1 MTRKEILFKLKT
13 IGCDETTYE
22 DIKSYLRWN
31 NWTLKNVTDIQEA
44 CENHCKLYVN
54 GNLIGV
60 I

>member
-31 NWTLKNVTDIQEA
+31 NWTLKDVTAIEA
-44 CENHCKLYVN
+44 ECENHCKLYVN
-54 GNLIGV
+54 HICIG
-60 I
+60 II